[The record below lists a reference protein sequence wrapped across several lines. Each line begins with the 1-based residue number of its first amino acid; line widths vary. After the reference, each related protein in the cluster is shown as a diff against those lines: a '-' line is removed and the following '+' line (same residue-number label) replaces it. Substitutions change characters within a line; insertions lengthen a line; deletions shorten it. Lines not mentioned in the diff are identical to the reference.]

1 MTRPFF
7 FGRPQ
12 RILFG
17 ILHAAQPSR
26 RGLLLG
32 CAPLLQEGIRSQ
44 RALWALAKALASDGV
59 ETLRF
64 DWFGSGDSAGD
75 TADMEFAGLLD
86 DLQVARSTLCAVPD
100 SMRIRLLGLR
110 SAALP
115 LLAHAAAAND
125 PVDLVLWDP
134 LLCGRDVVADW
145 RQQHRQQLNEVGRYR
160 GRTESGREELLGF
173 DISQALL
180 DALATVDGCESP
192 LPSGSRV
199 LLAAW
204 EITPRLQR
212 FTQVQRSAGVEVE
225 HMIFDTA
232 DRPPWEDMH
241 RFDNLALPRR
251 SLVQL
256 AQRLGSATW

>member
-1 MTRPFF
+1 MTRPLF

-12 RILFG
+12 RALFG
-17 ILHAAQPSR
+17 VLHAAKPSR
-26 RGLLLG
+26 RGALLG

-44 RALWALAKALASDGV
+44 RALWSLAEALASDGV

-86 DLQVARSTLCAVPD
+86 DLEVARSTLRGVSGSKC
-100 SMRIRLLGLR
+100 IRLLALR

-115 LLAHAAAAND
+115 LLAQAAAAND

-134 LLCGRDVVADW
+134 LLSGRDAVADW
-145 RQQHRQQLNEVGRYR
+145 QQQHRQQLNEVGRYR
-160 GRTESGREELLGF
+160 GRAESGRDELLGF
-173 DISQALL
+173 DISEALL
-180 DALATVDGCESP
+180 DALAAVDARESP

-204 EITPRLQR
+204 EITPWLQR
-212 FTQVQRSAGVEVE
+212 FADVQRSAGVEVE
-225 HMIFDTA
+225 QMIFDTA
-232 DRPPWEDMH
+232 DRPPWGNMH
-241 RFDNLALPRR
+241 RFGNLALPRR

-256 AQRLGSATW
+256 AQRLGSAAW